1 MGFWDE
7 SVGFP
12 HEFRGPDRD
21 ATLAPNS
28 QVADLKRLPILPPN
42 PHAVCNIR
50 YGLYAGGPELT
61 ESLIVV
67 ANLALLALVAVP
79 AIAVLL
85 SGVRSILTRR
95 RRRVDWVH
103 ISWVGEIPVLR
114 E

>member
-1 MGFWDE
+1 M
-7 SVGFP
+7 
-12 HEFRGPDRD
+12 
-21 ATLAPNS
+21 
-28 QVADLKRLPILPPN
+28 
-42 PHAVCNIR
+42 
-50 YGLYAGGPELT
+50 T